1 MFRAEPLVKIQ
12 LLMLASEAP
21 DAALELARFGV
32 FNPGEFNAGSD
43 TRAALPESF
52 PESPAERY
60 REAWLEA
67 ESRLSKLLE
76 QCGDSRLLEFPA
88 DAAAPSLADLQELN
102 VWLKEVWT
110 ACLSCHESEERI
122 LDERKHLD
130 ALEETLT
137 KLERLNVDLA
147 HLLRSDSLLSVNIG
161 SLPASGLKRVS
172 EALSMTSTL
181 VSQFDHVGDQIFAV
195 IAGPRFRQD
204 EVRGLLAQ
212 AGWRELPV
220 PEELRTHPLEARAWL
235 ENERKRLADLSG
247 AECEVMGVLRDQFG
261 PRLNEARLRVALA
274 RPLAEAAIA
283 GVRGKGG
290 LAALAGWVP
299 RRQLSALR
307 ALLET
312 RFHGRYLLDVR
323 EPAPHE
329 AANVP
334 SLVRY
339 PGWLKPFVPLVK
351 SYGVPR
357 YGEFD
362 PALPFAFTYLLLF
375 GAMFGDIGHGGVI
388 LLLSLLFARKL
399 GRMAWVGASAG
410 VVSMLFGVLYG
421 SIFGYE
427 DILHP
432 VWLSPLHNPVHVLS
446 VAVAFG
452 VGFIVFTLLVNAR
465 NKWVGGHIVEALFD
479 STGIAG
485 LVFYLGAVGG
495 LVSVAGAEEITG
507 VPGNVAW
514 MVAVIGIIV
523 VAGFKWYEAKAG
535 LGERI
540 LVTAIETLETG
551 INLFSNTLS
560 FMRVAAFSLNHVA
573 LALAIFTLA
582 AGLSVAGHW
591 FTIALGNVVIN
602 VLEGGIVAIQALR
615 LMYYEGFSRF
625 FSGDGVEFVPLRLES
640 QAGKN

>member
-1 MFRAEPLVKIQ
+1 MFRAEPLLKIQ

-32 FNPGEFNAGSD
+32 FNPAAGTPD
-43 TRAALPESF
+43 ALS
-52 PESPAERY
+52 ESPAERY

-67 ESRLSKLLE
+67 ESRLTKLLE
-76 QCGDSRLLEFPA
+76 QCGDTHPLQLPA
-88 DAAAPSLADLQELN
+88 DAAAPTLADLHELN
-102 VWLKEVWT
+102 TWLKEVWS
-110 ACLSCHESEERI
+110 ACLACHEGEERI

-130 ALEETLT
+130 ALEETLS

-147 HLLRSDSLLSVNIG
+147 HLLRSDSLLAVNIG

-172 EALSMTSTL
+172 EALSMTGTL
-181 VSQFDHVGDQIFAV
+181 VSQFDHVGDQVFAV
-195 IAGPRFRQD
+195 IAGPRMRHE

-220 PEELRTHPLEARAWL
+220 PEELRTHPQEARTWL
-235 ENERKRLADLSG
+235 DEERKRLEGLSG
-247 AECEVMGVLRDQFG
+247 AECQIMGVLREQFG

-274 RPLAEAAIA
+274 RPLAEAALA

-290 LAALAGWVP
+290 LAGLAGWIP
-299 RRQLSALR
+299 RRQLKTLHAT
-307 ALLET
+307 LEA
-312 RFHGRYLLDVR
+312 RFHGRYWLDVR
-323 EPAPHE
+323 EPAANE
-329 AANVP
+329 AADVP

-375 GAMFGDIGHGGVI
+375 GAMFGDVGHGGI
-388 LLLSLLFARKL
+388 IALLALLFARKL
-399 GRMAWVGASAG
+399 GRMAWVGAAAG

-427 DILHP
+427 DILEP

-452 VGFIVFTLLVNAR
+452 VGFIVFTLLINAR
-465 NKWVGGHIVEALFD
+465 NKWVGGHVAEAIFD

-495 LVSVAGAEEITG
+495 LASVAGAADIAQ
-507 VPGNVAW
+507 PSW
-514 MVAVIGIIV
+514 MLAIFGIVV

-582 AGLSVAGHW
+582 SGLSTAGHW
-591 FTIALGNVVIN
+591 FTIALGNVVII

-625 FSGDGVEFVPLRLES
+625 FSGDGVEFVPLQLEA
-640 QAGKN
+640 QVAKN